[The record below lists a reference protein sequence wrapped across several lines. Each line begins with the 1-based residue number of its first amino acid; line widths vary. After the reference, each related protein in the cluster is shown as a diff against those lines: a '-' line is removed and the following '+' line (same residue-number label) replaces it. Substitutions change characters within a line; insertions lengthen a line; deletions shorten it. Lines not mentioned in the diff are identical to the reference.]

1 MDEERKIRFLVAP
14 ILFVASVLWGAWWDH
29 SARELMEQV
38 LTDHTDHPDWSKVIS
53 LIAGGGF
60 AVFVAGYVIGTLTT
74 FFLGALFQIGHRVG
88 FTKSQFQDISMSD
101 GAFDIVWKRLE
112 APKEW
117 ARSQE
122 LFAGAAFAYDVLLK
136 DHAGVHQWMFRR
148 LTAFNIAA
156 TSICGLL
163 LSFLFGHCVVG
174 ITWTLAWCFPVVV
187 FAFILGVTAWVAWH
201 DAMDMFDF
209 MISLESAKEAG
220 TGSAPR
226 SAELAADRK

>member
-1 MDEERKIRFLVAP
+1 MNWLRSLGHPIRWG
-14 ILFVASVLWGAWWDH
+14 SVCRATRLDFGIPCG
-29 SARELMEQV
+29 V
-38 LTDHTDHPDWSKVIS
+38 
-53 LIAGGGF
+53 
-60 AVFVAGYVIGTLTT
+60 
-74 FFLGALFQIGHRVG
+74 VG
-88 FTKSQFQDISMSD
+88 FPR